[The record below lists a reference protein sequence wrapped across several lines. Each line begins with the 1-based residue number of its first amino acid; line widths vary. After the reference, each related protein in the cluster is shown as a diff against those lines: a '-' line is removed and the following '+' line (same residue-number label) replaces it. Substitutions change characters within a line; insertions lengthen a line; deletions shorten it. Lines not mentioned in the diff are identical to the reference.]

1 MKRRPEKN
9 IETLC
14 RAALDA
20 RLSDAATL
28 RIQAALDHELDTI
41 RNAPPKPIMTWTEAA
56 DYLRI
61 SPESLEAYLG
71 DIPCFELGGN
81 LLFRKEAVDEWIQG
95 RERRYAGDG
104 IAFESKRRLHFFVA

>member
-20 RLSDAATL
+20 RLSDAASL
-28 RIQAALDHELDTI
+28 RIQAALDHELAAI
-41 RNAPPKPIMTWTEAA
+41 RNAPPKPIMTWTEVA

-61 SPESLEAYLG
+61 SPEALEAYLG

-81 LLFRKEAVDEWIQG
+81 LLFRKEAVDEWIQM
-95 RERRYAGDG
+95 REQRYVGDV
-104 IAFESKRRLHFFVA
+104 IAFESRKRLDFSVA